1 MTSTLSAHVPLH
13 RCRDYVRISSG
24 SFGSQEACG
33 QDMSVDFNPY
43 LQSKIMYIV
52 LSFGMQ
58 ALLCSWR
65 VWYALLASMG
75 MSMETPP
82 FTMSLFHS
90 SHGQVVAWYE
100 YSSSETDGRTAS

>member
-1 MTSTLSAHVPLH
+1 MTSTHSTHVPLH

-33 QDMSVDFNPY
+33 QDMSVDFNTY

-58 ALLCSWR
+58 ALLLYFANGGSDMHF
-65 VWYALLASMG
+65 WYVNGDTS
-75 MSMETPP
+75 
-82 FTMSLFHS
+82 FH
-90 SHGQVVAWYE
+90 HVIVPQFPWP
-100 YSSSETDGRTAS
+100 SSSLV